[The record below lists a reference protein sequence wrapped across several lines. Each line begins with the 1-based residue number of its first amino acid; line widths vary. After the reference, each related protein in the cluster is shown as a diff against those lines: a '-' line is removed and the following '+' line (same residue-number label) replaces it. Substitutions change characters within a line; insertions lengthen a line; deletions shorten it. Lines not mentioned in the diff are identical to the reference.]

1 MAFAIPTKCG
11 SSNLAEAYAAMVG
24 AAWCV
29 GHGYTKFVLE
39 LDSLIVVNML
49 KERSTENYKLR
60 AIIDDIIQILSQAE
74 VEV

>member
-49 KERSTENYKLR
+49 K
-60 AIIDDIIQILSQAE
+60 
-74 VEV
+74 